1 MFRIPN
7 EVKRLHE
14 ENEVMAAALESERQ
28 WRLNSL
34 PELLAAEQ
42 RRVAAEIERDQYA
55 ARVTELQ
62 AEVERLRNRPQWVP
76 WQPMG
81 GERP

>member
-7 EVKRLHE
+7 ETKRLRE
-14 ENEVMAAALESERQ
+14 ENER
-28 WRLNSL
+28 
-34 PELLAAEQ
+34 LAAQVERDRQ
-42 RRVAAEIERDQYA
+42 ERLRVLPDFLAEKAARVTAEIERDQYA

>member
-1 MFRIPN
+1 MFRIQT
-7 EVKRLHE
+7 ELDRLRQ
-14 ENEVMAAALESERQ
+14 ENEV
-28 WRLNSL
+28 
-34 PELLAAEQ
+34 LLAQAERDRQ
-42 RRVAAEIERDQYA
+42 ERLRVLPDFIAERAARVAAEIERDQYA